1 LGLSKCNAKM
11 SHSMDEGYL
20 GVVVVYYER
29 KGNILWNV
37 RLNGLGLSKCIAKM
51 THVETSMD

>member
-1 LGLSKCNAKM
+1 M

-37 RLNGLGLSKCIAKM
+37 REHSLECQTEWIR
-51 THVETSMD
+51 VIEVYR

>member
-1 LGLSKCNAKM
+1 
-11 SHSMDEGYL
+11 MDEGYL

-29 KGNILWNV
+29 KGNILWNEGNILWNV